1 VKRYLLD
8 TGIAGDYLN
17 RRHGVFEWARQEVAS
32 GNKIGISIPVLGELW
47 YGVENSATR
56 ERNVALLRRNL
67 SHWKI
72 WPFTEAAAEEFGRL
86 LAELQR
92 LGRPIGRIDAQIAA
106 IALTL
111 GNTTVVSKDSDLAA
125 VPGLKVENWVAAAT

>member
-8 TGIAGDYLN
+8 TGIAGDFIN
-17 RRHGVFEWARQEVAS
+17 RRHGVFERAREEVAT
-32 GNKIGISIPVLGELW
+32 GNKIGIGIPVLGELW

-56 ERNVALLRRNL
+56 ERNVTLLRRTLPN
-67 SHWKI
+67 WKI

-92 LGRPIGRIDAQIAA
+92 LGRPIGRIDVQIAA

-111 GNTTVVSKDSDLAA
+111 GNTTVVSKDSDLSA
-125 VPGLKVENWVAAAT
+125 VPGLKVENWATGAS